1 MFFWARN
8 ELLFGLCPT
17 KATSLVVVSEAGLGG
32 CVSQLSAADHEALLE
47 AEDLLQLAQ
56 AALFIGKE
64 ADGADLLARAQ
75 SRSDCRDRVAR

>member
-1 MFFWARN
+1 MRFRSF
-8 ELLFGLCPT
+8 
-17 KATSLVVVSEAGLGG
+17 
-32 CVSQLSAADHEALLE
+32 SAADHEALLE

-56 AALFIGKE
+56 AALLIGKE